1 MAKGGKKKLGK
12 SSKKTDKVKNPL
24 FESRPKTLRPGTGD
38 FVVKK
43 DLTRFVKWPR
53 YILFQ
58 RQKRILLSRIKVPPV
73 INQFSHTLDK
83 NQSSTLLKLLNKYK
97 PESPIQKKQRL
108 IEAAKL
114 KKEGKTPESKKP
126 MTIKY
131 GLNHI
136 TTLVENKK
144 AKLVVIA
151 HDVDPIELVLWLP
164 QLCRKNEVPFC
175 FIKGKA
181 NLGKLVHKKTATA
194 IVLTDVRPEDKPD
207 FENL

>member
-1 MAKGGKKKLGK
+1 MAELGFPSDFFFPAHFFHFFAASTLASSHFGGFAQAARSHLTTLHAISQAKGGKKKLGK

-83 NQSSTLLKLLNKYK
+83 NQCEPFHLFSFSSSRALKCFCFAASSFTDLALR
-97 PESPIQKKQRL
+97 PIAVCK
-108 IEAAKL
+108 
-114 KKEGKTPESKKP
+114 GG
-126 MTIKY
+126 Y
-131 GLNHI
+131 GLCTFLHS
-136 TTLVENKK
+136 
-144 AKLVVIA
+144 
-151 HDVDPIELVLWLP
+151 
-164 QLCRKNEVPFC
+164 
-175 FIKGKA
+175 
-181 NLGKLVHKKTATA
+181 
-194 IVLTDVRPEDKPD
+194 
-207 FENL
+207 